1 MTRDRDYHEKVSRLE
16 PLPKPLTPEVAALF
30 DELKSRGSSILNL
43 HLVSAHAP
51 ELAAARRPLISGLR
65 SNCTV
70 PRLYRELAITR
81 AAQMVECAYE
91 VHHHTPFLIQCGLS
105 EETVAKLADWQDNR
119 NLFDA
124 KQLALLAYVEEMCG
138 NKGKVSDATFHEL
151 AAHFAPGEI
160 YELTIAATTYYAGGM
175 EKNALGLI
183 MDPEDRKP
191 APGKF

>member
-1 MTRDRDYHEKVSRLE
+1 
-16 PLPKPLTPEVAALF
+16 
-30 DELKSRGSSILNL
+30 
-43 HLVSAHAP
+43 
-51 ELAAARRPLISGLR
+51 
-65 SNCTV
+65 
-70 PRLYRELAITR
+70 
-81 AAQMVECAYE
+81 
-91 VHHHTPFLIQCGLS
+91 
-105 EETVAKLADWQDNR
+105 
-119 NLFDA
+119 
-124 KQLALLAYVEEMCG
+124 MCG